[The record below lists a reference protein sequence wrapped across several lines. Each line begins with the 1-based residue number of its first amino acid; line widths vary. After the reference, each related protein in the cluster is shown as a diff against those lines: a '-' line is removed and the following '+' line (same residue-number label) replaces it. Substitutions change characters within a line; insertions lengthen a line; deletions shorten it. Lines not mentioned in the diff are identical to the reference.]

1 MSSVMSVWQMET
13 SIYHVTQYTKWAVGQ
28 VKKLHEKTDRL
39 PNCVQ
44 FVQRQIKELSHQ
56 GLLNLYK
63 RFICEGKKIKYF
75 KINCEIFSMIGG
87 VSAFVSEHGIEIYG
101 TVWSKHFLSLLMF
114 PSNLLY

>member
-1 MSSVMSVWQMET
+1 MSAWQMET
-13 SIYHVTQYTKWAVGQ
+13 SIYHVTQYTKMTKENAR
-28 VKKLHEKTDRL
+28 ENRL

-75 KINCEIFSMIGG
+75 KINCEIFSMIGS
-87 VSAFVSEHGIEIYG
+87 VSPFVC
-101 TVWSKHFLSLLMF
+101 F
-114 PSNLLY
+114 